1 MTADGRTPER
11 KVSEL
16 DLGEKRGMLEIRL
29 QRLVLTSTPA
39 AYPSTLY
46 NSIRLYFS
54 TSVTKLKLLMKTR
67 TNEQVPPSLLR
78 PATEILR

>member
-16 DLGEKRGMLEIRL
+16 DLGEKRGMLEIGFR
-29 QRLVLTSTPA
+29 QFVLSSTLSAFPSTP
-39 AYPSTLY
+39 Y
-46 NSIRLYFS
+46 NSIRLYYP
-54 TSVTKLKLLMKTR
+54 TSATKLTLLMKIR
-67 TNEQVPPSLLR
+67 TNERVPPSLLR